1 MENNEIPS
9 KEQITLDSL
18 LPKAEQPPKPKPT
31 SPERKKRK
39 DRDYDE
45 LFLNKGTPDEI
56 HMFGRFYTPQSG
68 VIVRSAVPERRDS
81 IVLGQ
86 LEEGNRVFV
95 VKDSDSEDPDPK
107 GWVRVIISQGER
119 DEVGNEKVR
128 RFSDGIKEN
137 TLCYMQ
143 WSSIQ
148 KKKSR

>member
-1 MENNEIPS
+1 MENNEISS

-18 LPKAEQPPKPKPT
+18 LPKAEQPQKLKV
-31 SPERKKRK
+31 SVRERKKRPEGE
-39 DRDYDE
+39 YDD

-56 HMFGRFYTPQSG
+56 HMLGRFYTPKPG

-95 VKDSDSEDPDPK
+95 IKDSDSEDPDPK
-107 GWVRVIISQGER
+107 GWVNVIISQGER

-128 RFSDGIKEN
+128 RFFDGIKEN

-148 KKKSR
+148 KKKS